1 LQERIKRFHI
11 LPKNTYNFDEKGFLI
26 GLAKKCKRIVAAAQL
41 LMKQL
46 IGTSQDGNRENITLM
61 ATIYADRSRIPPG
74 LIYQSEAGLIQD
86 TWLNNFDENGKIAY
100 FAITQKGWTNENVKL
115 YWLEH
120 IFNRHTKAKAGNHRR
135 LFIVNGHNSHVNMRF
150 INYCDQNRIL
160 LTILPSHL
168 TYRLQPLDI
177 GLFAPLA

>member
-1 LQERIKRFHI
+1 MERFHI

-26 GLAKKCKRIVAAAQL
+26 DLARKCKRIVAAAQL

-46 IGTSQDGNRENITLM
+46 MGASQDGNRENITLM
-61 ATIYADRSRIPPG
+61 ATICADGSRIPPG

-86 TWLNNFDENGKIAY
+86 NWLDDFDENGEVAY
-100 FAITQKGWTNENVKL
+100 FAATQKEWTNENIGL
-115 YWLEH
+115 YWLEY
-120 IFNRHTKAKAGNHRR
+120 IFDRHTKAKAGNHRR
-135 LFIVNGHNSHVNMRF
+135 LLIVDGHNSHVNMRF

-160 LTILPSHL
+160 LAILSPHSTH
-168 TYRLQPLDI
+168 RLQSLDV